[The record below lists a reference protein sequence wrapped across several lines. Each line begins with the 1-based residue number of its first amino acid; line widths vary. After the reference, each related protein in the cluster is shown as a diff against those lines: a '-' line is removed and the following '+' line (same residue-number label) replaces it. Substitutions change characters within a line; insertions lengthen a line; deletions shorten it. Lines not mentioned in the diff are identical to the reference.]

1 MVDPDVHPQY
11 KELQIGDKITKNGN
25 KSIPREMSP
34 SIERDENYIKPSHH
48 ISRSR
53 SRRLTTNSVNSIIN
67 HETDGYA
74 KSFFPM
80 SMSSTSVCSSG
91 SVKYPYDLNAQTS
104 SSISGQ
110 SDVKNSTV
118 SSSTRSIFRFES
130 SGSESKSSSSTSTS
144 TSSSSKSALTPNE
157 QNVEN
162 NVRDTLP
169 LSQNYPGPRSINCS
183 NPNSFSIISNEAIPS
198 TSQIGGMGER
208 DDQGSIDSEVIYSI
222 RESTS
227 LIELKDNSNTIID
240 EDHNQEYNIGGN
252 VLPTGP
258 ISCSNFDCQ
267 PEESIPA
274 LTSQD
279 MLPRQ
284 IYRRSLSPRSKE
296 VANGTSNE
304 KELELCSMQYSS
316 TMMIENQHCGEK
328 NDMEQDLRPLQNS
341 LVLPQPFK
349 SMTEILNPRKVP
361 FSLSS
366 NERPNSNLE
375 YESNGAN
382 YNQEKTLSELRYS
395 TDPMGSN
402 DLVYASSDS
411 LDIVSEF
418 DDNPENQQP
427 GGKVNAYKK
436 SPEKELF
443 SNSGMQVSQVLDTS
457 HSVEC
462 EQRKM
467 FGKEV
472 AVKFQ
477 STIPT
482 DNCGLLKGPT
492 HFLKMPSFIPV
503 ESKPYVPQTFENRM
517 TKDDLKDEQARE
529 DFLNRLRATVR
540 WREDENK
547 VKESNSKIVRW
558 SDGSETFHV
567 GDEVFD
573 VMHHPVTDNQ
583 NHLYVRL
590 ASCYQPQGTIKDKMT
605 LRPMLDSSFGQS
617 HVQGLRNRTTN
628 KPQQGCV
635 KVIMDLGSNP
645 EQDQEW
651 LMKQELAKLRQ
662 EERGSRREM
671 IKNRHL
677 KRGKPY
683 QGSDRNVAKKSET
696 FQEDDSVDGE
706 ANFEDEDMDRAMGPE
721 EPTDDY
727 MDDEP
732 SCSTPK
738 SKEGKQSINEDGFPI
753 GGAIR
758 KARRLVYSDLSSD

>member
-1 MVDPDVHPQY
+1 MVDPDVHPEY
-11 KELQIGDKITKNGN
+11 KELQIGLKKLGDEITENR
-25 KSIPREMSP
+25 SIPRYMSP

-53 SRRLTTNSVNSIIN
+53 SRRLTTNSVNAIIN

-74 KSFFPM
+74 ESCFPM
-80 SMSSTSVCSSG
+80 SMSSTTVCSSG
-91 SVKYPYDLNAQTS
+91 SVKSPYDLNAQTS

-110 SDVKNSTV
+110 SDAKNSSV
-118 SSSTRSIFRFES
+118 SSSTRSIFKFES
-130 SGSESKSSSSTSTS
+130 SGSESKSSSSTSSFAS

-208 DDQGSIDSEVIYSI
+208 DDQGSIDSEVIHSI

-274 LTSQD
+274 LTFQG
-279 MLPRQ
+279 MLPTQ

-296 VANGTSNE
+296 VSNGASNE

-316 TMMIENQHCGEK
+316 TMMIENQHYGEQ

-341 LVLPQPFK
+341 LVLPPPSQ

-361 FSLSS
+361 FTPSS
-366 NERPNSNLE
+366 NERPNSNFGF
-375 YESNGAN
+375 ESNGAN

-402 DLVYASSDS
+402 DLAYASSDS
-411 LDIVSEF
+411 LDIVSDF
-418 DDNPENQQP
+418 DDNPDNQQP
-427 GGKVNAYKK
+427 GREVNAYKK

-443 SNSGMQVSQVLDTS
+443 SNSGMQVLQVLDIS
-457 HSVEC
+457 HSVEG

-529 DFLNRLRATVR
+529 DFLNRLKATVR

-635 KVIMDLGSNP
+635 KVIMDMGSNP
-645 EQDQEW
+645 EQDQER
-651 LMKQELAKLRQ
+651 LMKQELAMLRQ
-662 EERGSRREM
+662 EERGNRRER

-677 KRGKPY
+677 KRGKS
-683 QGSDRNVAKKSET
+683 GT

-706 ANFEDEDMDRAMGPE
+706 ANFEDEDMDKAMGLE

-727 MDDEP
+727 MDDDP
-732 SCSTPK
+732 SCSTAK
-738 SKEGKQSINEDGFPI
+738 SKEGKQSIYEDGFPI

>member
-1 MVDPDVHPQY
+1 MVDPDVHPEY
-11 KELQIGDKITKNGN
+11 KQLQIGDEYNENSHVFYRST
-25 KSIPREMSP
+25 PRNMSP
-34 SIERDENYIKPSHH
+34 SIERDENYTKPSHH

-53 SRRLTTNSVNSIIN
+53 SRRLTTNSVNADIN
-67 HETDGYA
+67 HQTDRYA
-74 KSFFPM
+74 
-80 SMSSTSVCSSG
+80 CSSE
-91 SVKYPYDLNAQTS
+91 SEKSPYDLNAQTS
-104 SSISGQ
+104 SPISGQ
-110 SDVKNSTV
+110 SDVKSATL
-118 SSSTRSIFRFES
+118 SSSTRSIFRFGS
-130 SGSESKSSSSTSTS
+130 SGSESKSSSSTSPS
-144 TSSSSKSALTPNE
+144 SSSSKSTLTPNE
-157 QNVEN
+157 QNVET

-169 LSQNYPGPRSINCS
+169 LMQGYPGPKSINCS
-183 NPNSFSIISNEAIPS
+183 NPNSFFIISNETIRS
-198 TSQIGGMGER
+198 TSQIGGIPSSMGER
-208 DDQGSIDSEVIYSI
+208 DDQGSIDSELIHSL

-227 LIELKDNSNTIID
+227 LIELKDNSNAIID
-240 EDHNQEYNIGGN
+240 EDHNQECNVLGN

-258 ISCSNFDCQ
+258 VSCSHFDCQ
-267 PEESIPA
+267 PKESIPA

-279 MLPRQ
+279 ELPTQ
-284 IYRRSLSPRSKE
+284 IYRRSLTPRSKE
-296 VANGTSNE
+296 VANGASNE
-304 KELELCSMQYSS
+304 KELELRSMQYSS
-316 TMMIENQHCGEK
+316 SMMIENQQYGEN
-328 NDMEQDLRPLQNS
+328 NDIENDLRPFQHS
-341 LVLPQPFK
+341 LVLPSPSK
-349 SMTEILNPRKVP
+349 SMTEILNPKVIFTPRKGP
-361 FSLSS
+361 FSPSS
-366 NERPNSNLE
+366 NECPNSNSE
-375 YESNGAN
+375 YKSNGGN
-382 YNQEKTLSELRYS
+382 YSQEKTLSALRYS

-402 DLVYASSDS
+402 DAVYASSDS
-411 LDIVSEF
+411 LDVVSDF

-427 GGKVNAYKK
+427 GGKVNADNK

-443 SNSGMQVSQVLDTS
+443 SNSRMQVSQVLDIS
-457 HSVEC
+457 HSVEG

-477 STIPT
+477 SSIPT
-482 DNCGLLKGPT
+482 DNCELLKGPT

-503 ESKPYVPQTFENRM
+503 ESRAYVPQTFENRM

-529 DFLNRLRATVR
+529 DFINRLKATVR

-547 VKESNSKIVRW
+547 IKESNSKIVRW

-590 ASCYQPQGTIKDKMT
+590 ASCYQPQGSIKDKMT

-628 KPQQGCV
+628 KPQTGCV
-635 KVIMDLGSNP
+635 KVIMDMGSNP
-645 EQDQEW
+645 EQDQER

-662 EERGSRREM
+662 EERGNRREM

-677 KRGKPY
+677 KRGKPN
-683 QGSDRNVAKKSET
+683 QGSDRSVAKKSGT
-696 FQEDDSVDGE
+696 FQEDDSVEGE
-706 ANFEDEDMDRAMGPE
+706 ANSEDEDMDEATGAE
-721 EPTDDY
+721 EASDDY
-727 MDDEP
+727 MDDGP

-738 SKEGKQSINEDGFPI
+738 SKEGKQYFSEDGFPI